1 MQSDDDSKLPVLSK
15 PKMLDG
21 EMSESVKS
29 QSDVAQRR
37 QVGRLFGGAVISA
50 IALSKSTAHAADV
63 SIGAAATLCLD
74 SFKNLRDYRG
84 SANTVFV
91 SGYMRDD
98 RPSGIAGLFTVDP
111 TDNKSDDD
119 HGIIIV
125 DVLGRR
131 WKRAY
136 SGLVDVKWFGA
147 KGDGV
152 HNDAPIVSAMIKLG
166 YMPFFSD
173 GTYFFAEPVYVTFD
187 KPNALR
193 ISGTSLAG
201 YTGVSPYG
209 ATLIGADGLEA
220 FFVFTKTNLAVPG
233 EFAFECT
240 NINFQGKNRV
250 GSALKNIIGGGPA
263 RPFIVRNCTFQGFSF
278 AAIVSDIT
286 KFGLPT
292 GLCTVAIKENNF
304 TSNKLALYAGGQSA
318 IMGLDFSDNVCEQN
332 HGGIFS
338 TKLGMSGTIRISD
351 NLLEGQPNPIIL
363 DVGLAN
369 IEIARNYFEQNSG
382 AVMSVVCT
390 NIKTTVRVHNNFLL
404 DCKGFA
410 RFHNCELHSSQN
422 FDVDGVMMVANALG
436 GKSVINNSGLV
447 YPNSLLENTLS
458 FDPGFMQVKTIVP
471 ENIANR
477 AWLAISGNRF
487 QDTPAG
493 VLGVQTVIG
502 QSVAMPYIVSLKR
515 GDRIVALALCR
526 IKEKVKSNIHVQIYN
541 DHKKLIG
548 QTSPTRIG
556 PMAKSDWV
564 FVAHTAQVTAAS
576 EAGGFVQW
584 AVSDTCDITDT
595 FVYKIDTAQL
605 DTPIQIFLP
614 AQPQINDF
622 LICEQTGIV
631 GTMSIVDTL
640 IFSATPRIG
649 FGDNAVYELNVLAG
663 GSAAVLMGVIVV
675 STTLVAGVP
684 ARQIELHSLFE
695 TSSATKGFKVSAV
708 FWDGVNESIKQN
720 GPELTSRIRIKI
732 DGYSLGHVGEGQIV
746 KLTKKI

>member
-1 MQSDDDSKLPVLSK
+1 MQNYDEINLLVSSKKKGLDDQK
-15 PKMLDG
+15 
-21 EMSESVKS
+21 SESEIS
-29 QSDVAQRR
+29 QNDVFQRR
-37 QVGRLFGGAVISA
+37 RVGRFFGGAFISA
-50 IALSKSTAHAADV
+50 IALSKSTVEA
-63 SIGAAATLCLD
+63 SELSTSGAAPLCLD
-74 SFKNLRDYRG
+74 NYGSLRDYRG
-84 SANTVFV
+84 TANTVFV
-91 SGYMRDD
+91 TGYNRDE
-98 RPSGIAGLFTVDP
+98 RLSGIAGLFTVDP
-111 TDNKSDDD
+111 FDKKSDDD
-119 HGIIIV
+119 HGITIV

-136 SGLVDVKWFGA
+136 SGMVDVKWFGA

-152 HNDAPIVSAMIKLG
+152 HNDAPIVSAIIKLG

-209 ATLIGADGLEA
+209 STVIGADGLEA
-220 FFVFTKTNLAVPG
+220 FFIFSKTNLSVPG
-233 EFAFECT
+233 EFALECT

-278 AAIVSDIT
+278 AAIVSDVT
-286 KFGLPT
+286 KSGLPT

-332 HGGIFS
+332 QGGIFS

-351 NLLEGQPNPIIL
+351 NLLEGQSNPIIL

-369 IEIARNYFEQNSG
+369 IEITRNYFEQNNG

-390 NIKTTVRVHNNFLL
+390 NIKTTVRVHSNFLL

-422 FDVDGVMMVANALG
+422 FDVDGVMMVVNGLG
-436 GKSVINNSGLV
+436 GKSVINNNGLV

-458 FDPGFMQVKTIVP
+458 FDPRSMQVKTIVP
-471 ENIANR
+471 ENVTNG
-477 AWLAISGNRF
+477 AWLAISENRF

-493 VLGVQTVIG
+493 VLGVQTVMG
-502 QSVAMPYIVSLKR
+502 QSVSMPYSASIKR
-515 GDRIVALALCR
+515 GDRIVAFALCR
-526 IKEKVKSNIHVQIYN
+526 VKEKVKSNIHVQIYN

-556 PMAKSDWV
+556 PLSKSDWI
-564 FVAHTAQVTAAS
+564 FVMHTAQANVVS
-576 EAGGFVQW
+576 ESGGFVQW
-584 AVSDTCDITDT
+584 VVSDTCDITDT
-595 FVYKIDTAQL
+595 FAYKIETAQL

-614 AQPQINDF
+614 AQAQINDS
-622 LICEQTGIV
+622 LTCDQTGII

-640 IFSATPRIG
+640 IFSSTPRLG

-663 GSAAVLMGVIVV
+663 VCAAVFIGVIVV
-675 STTLVAGVP
+675 STIQLDGISV
-684 ARQIELHSLFE
+684 RQIELHSHFQAA
-695 TSSATKGFKVSAV
+695 SSTKGFKVSAV
-708 FWDGVNESIKQN
+708 FWDGVSESIKQR
-720 GPELTSRIRIKI
+720 GPGLSSRIRVKI
-732 DGYSLGHVGEGQIV
+732 DGYPLGHVGEGQLV
-746 KLTKKI
+746 KITKKI